1 MDSPVR
7 DSLRSLLPSVL
18 ARELGERSPQFG
30 KTVFMKQAYLLQEVY
45 KVPLGYR
52 FTLYAYGPYSP
63 EVLADLDRAKFR
75 GLVDIDYVEN
85 DGVFRIKLGPGAVET
100 GEVNEVSARYQCEI
114 KRLVETFGS
123 FPAKD
128 LELRTSITYV
138 WNMVQ
143 ASDKGDDS
151 EVAKLVHELK
161 PHFSESDIQTV
172 IDELKENGT
181 IGFPLKSGT

>member
-7 DSLRSLLPSVL
+7 DSLRSILPSVL

-75 GLVDIDYVEN
+75 GLIDIDYVED
-85 DGVFRIKLGPGAVET
+85 DGGFRIKLGPVAVET
-100 GEVNEVSARYQCEI
+100 GEVNEVVTRYQCEI
-114 KRLVETFGS
+114 GKLVETFGS

-128 LELRTSITYV
+128 LELRSSITYV
-138 WNMVQ
+138 WNMMQ

-151 EVAKLVHELK
+151 DVATLIHELK
-161 PHFSESDIQTV
+161 PHFSEPDIQKV
-172 IDELKENGT
+172 IDELKENGI
-181 IGFPLKSGT
+181 IGFPLKSGA

>member
-7 DSLRSLLPSVL
+7 GSLRSLLPSVL
-18 ARELGERSPQFG
+18 DRELGELSPQFG

-75 GLVDIDYVEN
+75 GLVDIDYVED
-85 DGVFRIKLGPGAVET
+85 DGEFRIKPVFGVVET
-100 GEVNEVSARYQCEI
+100 GEVREVSARYQCEI
-114 KRLVETFGS
+114 GKLVETFGS

-128 LELRTSITYV
+128 LELRTSITYA
-138 WNMVQ
+138 WNMEQ
-143 ASDKGDDS
+143 ASDKADDS
-151 EVAKLVHELK
+151 EVVRLIHALK
-161 PHFSESDIQTV
+161 QHFSESDIQTV
-172 IDELKENGT
+172 IDEMKDKEI
-181 IGFPLKSGT
+181 IGFPLNSGT

>member
-18 ARELGERSPQFG
+18 HRELGELSPQFE

-75 GLVDIDYVEN
+75 GLVDIDYVED
-85 DGVFRIKLGPGAVET
+85 DGEFSIKPVFGVVET
-100 GEVNEVSARYQCEI
+100 GEVGEVSARYQCETG
-114 KRLVETFGS
+114 KLVETFGS
-123 FPAKD
+123 FP
-128 LELRTSITYV
+128 R
-138 WNMVQ
+138 Q
-143 ASDKGDDS
+143 R
-151 EVAKLVHELK
+151 
-161 PHFSESDIQTV
+161 P
-172 IDELKENGT
+172 
-181 IGFPLKSGT
+181 